1 MNILYKIKR
10 ITLAF
15 VLLLTVSVSAN
26 CKNSEKEYNSAFD
39 HFVWGAEAGGAID
52 MTTND
57 MSTLNLDAFFGYTNS
72 WLDVAGIGAGIH
84 MMVSNSCRSFPVY
97 GIFRTS
103 FSSKPRLCFMDLRAG
118 CVINNVNYDTTRS
131 RLYLS
136 PGVGFNL
143 ARGRTFTSYVTLSYE
158 YNGLDAYEKDG
169 IHHSIHG
176 LSMALVRI
184 GISF

>member
-1 MNILYKIKR
+1 MKKILIAL
-10 ITLAF
+10 ILTLVCVPYA
-15 VLLLTVSVSAN
+15 VSADITTAG
-26 CKNSEKEYNSAFD
+26 NSGAFS
-39 HFVWGAEAGGAID
+39 HFVWGAEAGGSID

-57 MSTLNLDAFFGYTNS
+57 MSTLNLDAFFGYTNK
-72 WLDVAGIGAGIH
+72 WLNVAGVGAGIH

-97 GIFRTS
+97 ALLRTS
-103 FSSKPRLCFMDLRAG
+103 FSSKPKLCFLDLRGG
-118 CVINNVNYDTTRS
+118 CVINNVDYDTTRT

-143 ARGRTFTSYVTLSYE
+143 ARGRSFTSYVTLSYE
-158 YNGLDAYEKDG
+158 YNGLDAYVKDDTR
-169 IHHSIHG
+169 HDIHG